1 MGGPGSRSYS
11 SDPANR
17 GQGRKPNMALSVR
30 GTGVPEMP
38 EGLPI
43 EVRAVWRQLV
53 EMTSGVTFSQDS
65 IAILETARLILRQ
78 EAFHLALA
86 SDPTNSK
93 LSNDSLSVGRQLMK
107 MLEKLGLTPRDRQS
121 LVVAREEEHQKKSR
135 LQMIR
140 DRQSGRGDN

>member
-1 MGGPGSRSYS
+1 
-11 SDPANR
+11 
-17 GQGRKPNMALSVR
+17 
-30 GTGVPEMP
+30 MP